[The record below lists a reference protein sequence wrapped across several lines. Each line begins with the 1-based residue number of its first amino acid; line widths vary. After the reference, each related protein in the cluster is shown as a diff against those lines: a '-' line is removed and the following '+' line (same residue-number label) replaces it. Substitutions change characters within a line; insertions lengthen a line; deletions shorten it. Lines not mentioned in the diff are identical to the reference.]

1 MTKHIIGLVAAFAGA
16 ASFGETIYE
25 NDFSVRR
32 SASPVPTADWRAVDY
47 VTGLLANTN
56 SVAPFA
62 PTAEGQVM
70 QDGWIMSQ
78 ETNNKGNAR
87 VYADGGNNMATLGH
101 ENGSNAQLSLVK
113 QRLGNTFTNGV
124 VTVQFDFLP
133 PGSWAGYSGD
143 RRAALSIGDE
153 SFYSP
158 SVSQD
163 KVYQHTVG
171 SVGVRLEGSR
181 KVYYNADQDTANT
194 GTTETEVT
202 RYAWHRAVVT
212 IDLDARMW
220 GFAMYEMGQHPALGA
235 ATPATAVYTANDLP
249 FADSSVTS
257 VSSIGLGGF
266 GVVWSEGGYAS
277 GQSPTHI
284 AAFDNIR
291 VAHDGVECYVNDF
304 TSGRRRNL
312 DGTTSGAYT
321 PDSLLTSRVES
332 EVYVSGNDI
341 VGDFTGGS
349 VVQPLGV
356 DSWRRSMHG
365 AGTARA

>member
-1 MTKHIIGLVAAFAGA
+1 MTKHIIGLVAALAGA

-56 SVAPFA
+56 SAAPFA

-78 ETNNKGNAR
+78 EANNNNKGNAR

-101 ENGSNAQLSLVK
+101 EDGDHAQLSFVK

-133 PGSWAGYSGD
+133 PGSWAVYSGD

-158 SVSQD
+158 SFLQD
-163 KVYQHTVG
+163 KVYRHTVG

-181 KVYYNADQDTANT
+181 KVYYNANQDDANT
-194 GTTETEVT
+194 GTTEKEVT

-212 IDLDARMW
+212 IDLDARKW
-220 GFAMYEMGQHPALGA
+220 GF
-235 ATPATAVYTANDLP
+235 
-249 FADSSVTS
+249 
-257 VSSIGLGGF
+257 
-266 GVVWSEGGYAS
+266 
-277 GQSPTHI
+277 
-284 AAFDNIR
+284 
-291 VAHDGVECYVNDF
+291 
-304 TSGRRRNL
+304 
-312 DGTTSGAYT
+312 
-321 PDSLLTSRVES
+321 
-332 EVYVSGNDI
+332 
-341 VGDFTGGS
+341 
-349 VVQPLGV
+349 
-356 DSWRRSMHG
+356 SM
-365 AGTARA
+365 